1 MTGNKYSARADEC
14 FKVADLMADPQRK
27 LAYHDLAQRWLRLA
41 TELDETDAKTQHDAP
56 LVPLQA
62 GNQAEQNQHPNHGST
77 PVPSITTN
85 LQI

>member
-1 MTGNKYSARADEC
+1 
-14 FKVADLMADPQRK
+14 MADPERK
-27 LAYHDLAQRWLRLA
+27 LAHLDLAQRWLRLA
-41 TELDETDAKTQHDAP
+41 AQIDKVDAKTQHDTP